1 MQENCTRVSQPSSK
15 ITITNV
21 IFLYFFTPRK
31 VSVVEILRGAHM
43 LRPWYKSEKVQVV
56 PCLCFIRKIFSL
68 NFKTVHKPSL
78 FKALQK
84 LCFLELYTNL
94 GFLEDYDLGR
104 HPLCFLR
111 CLCLCFWPPSCQ
123 NVTFYSFCRPFLFTC
138 RDWAKR
144 GTSHLGTKKPA
155 KPPMFWHL
163 VHHLE
168 YYQAVLGIAYAIKW

>member
-56 PCLCFIRKIFSL
+56 PCLCFIRKSFHWISRL
-68 NFKTVHKPSL
+68 YTNPLYS
-78 FKALQK
+78 K
-84 LCFLELYTNL
+84 LYRNCDLLELYTSL
-94 GFLEDYDLGR
+94 GFWKIMTLDAALSI
-104 HPLCFLR
+104 
-111 CLCLCFWPPSCQ
+111 SCA
-123 NVTFYSFCRPFLFTC
+123 VFVSASDRLLAKMSHFTLFAALFFSFCRH
-138 RDWAKR
+138 WAKR
-144 GTSHLGTKKPA
+144 GTSRLGTKKPA

-163 VHHLE
+163 ERHLE
-168 YYQAVLGIAYAIKW
+168 YQAWCNVCFSF

>member
-68 NFKTVHKPSL
+68 NFTTVHKPSL

-84 LCFLELYTNL
+84 LCFLKPHTSL

-123 NVTFYSFCRPFLFTC
+123 NVTFYSFCRPFLFLLPP
-138 RDWAKR
+138 RSKKR
-144 GTSHLGTKKPA
+144 NQSLGDKEASKATDVLTLGTP
-155 KPPMFWHL
+155 F
-163 VHHLE
+163 
-168 YYQAVLGIAYAIKW
+168 GISSLM